1 MSKRGLFL
9 VFEGIDGAGKSRQM
23 DYTAEWLVAKGRAVT
38 VTREPGGT
46 AIGAKIRSLLLDPN
60 NKNLD
65 PQTELFLYAADR
77 AQHIQE
83 IIMPDL
89 NRGNIV
95 LCDRFTLSTVA
106 YQGYGRGLDKT
117 MIQELNRLATQ
128 GLEPDLT
135 LVLDLEPQ
143 QARERIACHRSNAP
157 DRLEQEKD
165 KFFHQVRQGYLAA
178 AQSDAKVRLIRG
190 GEEPQAVFAQIQ
202 PILEALLCTPN

>member
-143 QARERIACHRSNAP
+143 QARERIACHRSTAP

-178 AQSDAKVRLIRG
+178 AQSDTKVRLIRG
-190 GEEPQAVFAQIQ
+190 GEEPQACLLYTSPQRQ
-202 PILEALLCTPN
+202 LTSAL

>member
-89 NRGNIV
+89 NS
-95 LCDRFTLSTVA
+95 C
-106 YQGYGRGLDKT
+106 
-117 MIQELNRLATQ
+117 
-128 GLEPDLT
+128 
-135 LVLDLEPQ
+135 
-143 QARERIACHRSNAP
+143 
-157 DRLEQEKD
+157 
-165 KFFHQVRQGYLAA
+165 
-178 AQSDAKVRLIRG
+178 
-190 GEEPQAVFAQIQ
+190 
-202 PILEALLCTPN
+202 LLYTSRCV